1 MRLLHRRVL
10 LWVLGLLGLAGLVTG
25 LAAAWW
31 LHAPIEI
38 RPAAGAQV
46 LDLEIEFGDSP
57 RSVAQTVRSVGAQV
71 NPTLLYAWF
80 RVSGQARQIK
90 AGNYEIAPGTAPRAL
105 LRMLVRGEE
114 TLKTVIL
121 PEGLNFAQVRAA
133 LAKAEMLRPDSSE
146 LTPEQIMDKIGRP
159 GLHPEGRFF
168 PDTYSYGKGSSDLQ
182 VLRRAARAMDK
193 RLEQVWSQRE
203 PGLPIDSAQQ
213 ALILA
218 SIVEKETGKAS
229 DRPLIA
235 GVFVNRLRIG
245 MRLQTDP
252 TVIYGL
258 GERFDGD
265 LRKRDLLADTPY
277 NTYTR
282 SGLPPTPIAMP
293 GKAALLAAVQPARTP
308 ALYFVAR
315 GDGSSQFSATLEEH
329 NRPWR
334 VGRWCCVIVTPTP
347 LLPTRA
353 MGVISTSRCS
363 ANSSAGCRARQ
374 IGVGWSS
381 RSARSG
387 LTCRRPWR
395 PSVWPAP
402 ACPTSS
408 RLSPSLFSSVW
419 RPVMRRAGKPI
430 PNDSCASMPS
440 RASMQCGSMF
450 TPPCNS
456 GACCHEAG

>member
-57 RSVAQTVRSVGAQV
+57 RAVAQTVRSVGAQV

-114 TLKTVIL
+114 TLKTVTL

-193 RLEQVWSQRE
+193 RLAQVWSQRE

-329 NRPWR
+329 NRAVNR
-334 VGRWCCVIVTPTP
+334 YIRGR
-347 LLPTRA
+347 
-353 MGVISTSRCS
+353 
-363 ANSSAGCRARQ
+363 
-374 IGVGWSS
+374 
-381 RSARSG
+381 
-387 LTCRRPWR
+387 
-395 PSVWPAP
+395 
-402 ACPTSS
+402 
-408 RLSPSLFSSVW
+408 
-419 RPVMRRAGKPI
+419 
-430 PNDSCASMPS
+430 
-440 RASMQCGSMF
+440 
-450 TPPCNS
+450 
-456 GACCHEAG
+456 